1 MDLVDSVAIRRV
13 SGDMLLAEDVTQMV
27 FTDLARK
34 AASLPANIM
43 LGGWL
48 HRHSGFVAAS
58 AVRTEQRRRTRERIA
73 VEMNAVDQ
81 PTESDWNQLAPVL
94 DEVMDELEPSD
105 RDALVLRFFQGRDL
119 RSVGTALGASED
131 AAQKRVSR
139 ALEKLR
145 ALLIDRQKAT
155 LSAAALALLLGSN
168 AVKAAP
174 AHLTVRVAKAALA
187 GVAL

>member
-1 MDLVDSVAIRRV
+1 MMKESLSDFPLMRLYTGGMNTTDTQSLLRAYVRDHSETAFQELVNRYIDLVYSVAIRRV

-81 PTESDWNQLAPVL
+81 PT
-94 DEVMDELEPSD
+94 
-105 RDALVLRFFQGRDL
+105 
-119 RSVGTALGASED
+119 
-131 AAQKRVSR
+131 
-139 ALEKLR
+139 
-145 ALLIDRQKAT
+145 
-155 LSAAALALLLGSN
+155 
-168 AVKAAP
+168 
-174 AHLTVRVAKAALA
+174 
-187 GVAL
+187 